1 MLERIAYENI
11 PQTRGNRTSPIRAFA
26 ADTLDE
32 FFERSE
38 PDEIYEIT
46 DWPDHEGEKRKV
58 SAKRLTVALRTEI
71 YNHDYMRNK
80 ARTFQRGERVFI
92 ERTAE

>member
-1 MLERIAYENI
+1 MLERISYENV
-11 PQTRGNRTSPIRAFA
+11 PQARGNKASPIRAFA

-46 DWPDHEGEKRKV
+46 DWPDQLGEKRKV
-58 SAKRLTVALRTEI
+58 SAKRLTIALRTEI
-71 YNHDYMRNK
+71 YNHDYMRRK
-80 ARTFQRGERVFI
+80 ARVFQRGERVFL